1 MHQSRPQPRS
11 NLSRTLSIGLKCA
24 AFVICSATFLSG
36 HYPPAYA
43 QAHRAALTAVPVLTV
58 EDAEQDDRIEQL
70 TKRLDAVEAVMVKQ
84 ADKQNEILEDIAA
97 FKAEERLIG
106 FILSLLIGSSIVI
119 QFRARTK

>member
-1 MHQSRPQPRS
+1 MHQTPPQNHP
-11 NLSRTLSIGLKCA
+11 NLSRQISLGLKCA
-24 AFVICSATFLSG
+24 AFLLCFVTFFSG
-36 HYPPAYA
+36 RYPPVYA
-43 QAHRAALTAVPVLTV
+43 QAHRVALPTVPVLTI

-119 QFRARTK
+119 QFRAKTK

>member
-1 MHQSRPQPRS
+1 MHQTPPQNHP
-11 NLSRTLSIGLKCA
+11 NLSRKLSLGLKCA
-24 AFVICSATFLSG
+24 AFLLCSVTFFSG
-36 HYPPAYA
+36 RYPPVYA
-43 QAHRAALTAVPVLTV
+43 QAHRVALPTVPVLTI

-119 QFRARTK
+119 QFRAKTK